1 MKTIRVAALMLCS
14 VLLTSC
20 SEASAP
26 RTQPVLVEL
35 FTSQGCSSC
44 PPADSLL
51 ERLAASPEYR
61 DRIIPLALH
70 VDYWDRLGWTDPL
83 GRADFADRQRA
94 YAKRLSP
101 TKLYTPELVVNG
113 AGECIGDDE
122 SAARELIDG
131 ALAVESPGRV
141 TLTRLPAKHDSLR
154 VRVEAE
160 THAAPGDTLD
170 VLVAIYESGLVT
182 AITEGE
188 NAGKTLSDAFAVRT
202 LVPAFTLPAA
212 APRRGSAVLAVP
224 LGPAWNP
231 ARLGA
236 AAFIQDRKTL
246 AITGAALSPA
256 AD

>member
-1 MKTIRVAALMLCS
+1 M
-14 VLLTSC
+14 
-20 SEASAP
+20 
-26 RTQPVLVEL
+26 
-35 FTSQGCSSC
+35 
-44 PPADSLL
+44 
-51 ERLAASPEYR
+51 AASPEYR
-61 DRIIPLALH
+61 NRIIPLALH

-83 GRADFADRQRA
+83 GRAAFADRQRA

-113 AGECIGDDE
+113 TGECVGDE
-122 SAARELIDG
+122 EPAARGLIDR

-141 TLTRLPAKHDSLR
+141 KVTRLPAKDDSLR

-160 THAAPGDTLD
+160 TRAAPGDTLD
-170 VLVAIYESGLVT
+170 VLVAIYESGIVT

-188 NAGKTLSDAFAVRT
+188 NAGKTLTDAFAVRALVRALT
-202 LVPAFTLPAA
+202 LLKA
-212 APRRGSAVLAVP
+212 APRRGSIVIAVP

-236 AAFIQDRKTL
+236 AAFNQDRKTL